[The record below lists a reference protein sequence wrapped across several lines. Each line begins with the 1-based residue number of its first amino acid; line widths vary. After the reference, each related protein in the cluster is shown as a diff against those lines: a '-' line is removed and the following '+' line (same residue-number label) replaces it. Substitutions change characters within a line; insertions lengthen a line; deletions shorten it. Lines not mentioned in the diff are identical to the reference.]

1 MILQN
6 KCFASKAL
14 VIIQDYLESNMLFHK
29 CIIDTGLHLANETSL
44 ETLQL
49 C

>member
-6 KCFASKAL
+6 KFFASKAL

-29 CIIDTGLHLANETSL
+29 CIMYRYRVAFG
-44 ETLQL
+44 
-49 C
+49 